1 MGEIGGRVAGKS
13 QVSRQ
18 HRVPH
23 PSSLRC
29 RCILGNSRPASEER
43 AFGQTTRPHRP
54 SWRLSALLRAKPPA
68 PTHGQTRHGEVITNR
83 MHPHVLPHRLPRPS
97 GTARATVPGWVGYYG
112 IIRKTYGQFASSRP
126 QIRYLCGLYAMT
138 LVFTLTPRTS
148 TTIRKSCIAQFN
160 VTLPTQVHPRRCSL
174 AYRAWSYSF
183 LRPGILGHYDP
194 SRTPRTLTRRISPE
208 ELPVTASIGRA
219 VSFLVPYPIPSCLF
233 SSTRAC
239 CSGYSRLET
248 NKQIKC
254 RGKASSASY
263 SPCSAIR
270 GRTQSR
276 PILVSL

>member
-68 PTHGQTRHGEVITNR
+68 PTRGQTRHGEVITNR

-112 IIRKTYGQFASSRP
+112 IIRKTYGQFASPRP

-148 TTIRKSCIAQFN
+148 TTIRKSPNSSYPTDPGPPAALLSRLPCMVIQFF
-160 VTLPTQVHPRRCSL
+160 TPRDIGT
-174 AYRAWSYSF
+174 
-183 LRPGILGHYDP
+183 LRPFPNPSDLDSPYISGGIARN
-194 SRTPRTLTRRISPE
+194 S
-208 ELPVTASIGRA
+208 
-219 VSFLVPYPIPSCLF
+219 
-233 SSTRAC
+233 
-239 CSGYSRLET
+239 
-248 NKQIKC
+248 
-254 RGKASSASY
+254 
-263 SPCSAIR
+263 
-270 GRTQSR
+270 
-276 PILVSL
+276 